1 MSTRLRLALLICDT
15 PIPNVLERE
24 GNYHQVYGSY
34 LRRSLDVFQ
43 EESGEKINFQLDGYD
58 VRFKEEYPN
67 LDDYDGIVITGS
79 AASAYERIPW
89 IEKLVGF
96 MSSALKTHPH
106 INVIAICFGHQI
118 VARAL
123 GGECTYN
130 GGQWEAGIYAIDLN
144 DTGKQ
149 LFGANTIN
157 IQQMHR
163 DHVPTLPDNF
173 NGSPIQQLGSTSS
186 TPNQGYALYRQ
197 GKDASKPGSI
207 QVFSVQ
213 GHPEFTQRIVEA
225 IVEARGPTGTGSMD
239 QEVATESKDRAGW
252 KNDGDT
258 VIGKVIWNV
267 LSAKA

>member
-1 MSTRLRLALLICDT
+1 
-15 PIPNVLERE
+15 VLERE

-79 AASAYERIPW
+79 GSSTSDSSYGGHSRSAAAASAYERIPW

-149 LFGANTIN
+149 LFGANTIVRTLLLSLAPFRSSPFPE
-157 IQQMHR
+157 H
-163 DHVPTLPDNF
+163 PTN
-173 NGSPIQQLGSTSS
+173 
-186 TPNQGYALYRQ
+186 A
-197 GKDASKPGSI
+197 PGSRTDPTR
-207 QVFSVQ
+207 QF
-213 GHPEFTQRIVEA
+213 QRISY
-225 IVEARGPTGTGSMD
+225 PTTRIYVLNS
-239 QEVATESKDRAGW
+239 QSRLRP
-252 KNDGDT
+252 
-258 VIGKVIWNV
+258 
-267 LSAKA
+267 LSAR